1 MNSNLPRALLLA
13 LFANTVIALLGCDG
27 DVPLPPSTDSAQ
39 GGAVIPEF
47 TSVKLQLNW
56 VAEPE
61 FGGFY
66 AAQEKALYQAEGL
79 QVELI
84 QGGPSVPAPQLV
96 ASGKV
101 EFAIVAGSQL
111 LELREQGGDLVALYA
126 VYQGNPMGVMV
137 HEASPYQTLRE
148 LWESDATV
156 AFEQG
161 LADFRWITKSFPGG
175 HLKLVPYS
183 ANLAQF
189 ASDPTMA
196 AQCFITS
203 EPVTLALQGV
213 KTRVFL
219 VGESGFDPYNQVL
232 VTTRAYYDSHTDLC
246 QKMVRATAAGW
257 RAYLDTPEPFNA
269 VMTRLNAGMSL
280 DAMNRGAALQR
291 VLVENDETKRIGL
304 GGMRAVR
311 WQTTIDQLNELG
323 AIKTR
328 PDPTTLFVWDNEAP
342 TAR

>member
-1 MNSNLPRALLLA
+1 MNSTLSRALLLSFFATSVVA
-13 LFANTVIALLGCDG
+13 LCTCNG
-27 DVPLPPSTDSAQ
+27 DTPLPPSTDSAQ
-39 GGAVIPEF
+39 GGAVMPEF
-47 TSVKLQLNW
+47 TKVKLQLNW

-79 QVELI
+79 EVDLI
-84 QGGPSVPAPQLV
+84 QGGPGVPAPQLV

-101 EFAIVAGSQL
+101 EFAIVSGSQL

-161 LADFRWITKSFPGG
+161 LADFRWITKSFAGG

-189 ASDPTMA
+189 ASDPSMA

-213 KTRVFL
+213 PTRVFL
-219 VGESGFDPYNQVL
+219 VGESGFDPYNEVL
-232 VTTRAYYDSHTDLC
+232 VTTRAYYDAHTELC

-257 RAYLDTPEPFNA
+257 RAYLDTPAPFNA

-280 DAMNRGAALQR
+280 DAMNRAAQLQR
-291 VLVENDETKRIGL
+291 VLVETDETKRIGL

-328 PDPTTLFVWDNEAP
+328 PDPATIFVWDNEAP